1 MLVLMFVFC
10 FARAAFIV
18 PSMSAS
24 SGDLFG
30 LKSEPATA
38 EESAAAGLPTAGA
51 PVAKAAR
58 KKPPAPLQDITP
70 MMAQYLRIKAE
81 YDGHLLFYRMGD
93 FYELFLDDALAAAEA
108 LDITLTHRGQ
118 MKGRPVPMCGVPVHA
133 AETYLHRLIRKGFKV
148 AVCEQQEEPHAAQ
161 KNTKTPLKRAV
172 VRLVTPGTLSEE
184 SLLPAR
190 AHNFLA
196 AFAGAGAP
204 SALAWLDMSTG
215 DFFVRISAPAAL
227 LDELARVQPSE
238 VLLPPALAS
247 FAARCQSAAPDTT
260 MSEHELPDADNL
272 PDVSAY
278 GDGFAQGWA
287 QLEKS
292 AQAAGSLLLS
302 YLQSTQLGA
311 LPALKPPQAGSG
323 AHHMQLDAAARRN
336 LELTMRQDG
345 ARKGSLLSLVDK
357 TLSSAGARLM
367 AERLGAPLCDKK
379 AIEERQDALA
389 QLLEDSAQRA
399 DMRAAL
405 KTCPDIERALS
416 RLSLGRGGPRDL
428 AAIRDG
434 LAAGFQLADMLA
446 RRAPQGELRA
456 AAAAIPADFPLQHKL
471 EKALAAELPL
481 SLQDG
486 NFIAPGFHAALDE
499 QRRLRDEGRRLIA
512 ALQAQYA
519 AATGIK
525 ALKIKYNAVLNF
537 HVEVPP
543 AQGDK
548 LLRAEW
554 ASQFIHRQ
562 TLVSAVRFTTEK
574 LNQLASGIG
583 RASDQSLEIE
593 KTLFEE
599 LRAETLAAQDMLSQL
614 GEALAV
620 LDVAAALAELAEAQ
634 RWVRPEIFT
643 DTRFVVEG
651 GRHPAVEAALAA
663 SGGARFIANDCQLV
677 GAPPESTKSAKPASN
692 ACQILLLTGPNM
704 AGKSTFLRQNG
715 LIAILAQMGA
725 YVPAEK
731 AQVGLVDRL
740 FCRVG
745 ASDDLSRGRS
755 TFMVEMEETAAIL
768 RTASARSLVILD
780 EIGRGTSTFDGL
792 SIAWAVAEHL
802 HEKLGSRT
810 LFATHYHELT
820 ALAQPLKRLANFA
833 MAVAEEDGQIVFLH
847 ETVAGA
853 ASRSY
858 GVHVAELAGLPESV
872 TQRAHVLLEALEA
885 QHDKSARPALLRS
898 LPKTNA
904 AKRPSKAERL
914 QAALAKLEPE
924 SLTPLDALQLI
935 HEWRKSL

>member
-1 MLVLMFVFC
+1 
-10 FARAAFIV
+10 
-18 PSMSAS
+18 
-24 SGDLFG
+24 
-30 LKSEPATA
+30 
-38 EESAAAGLPTAGA
+38 
-51 PVAKAAR
+51 
-58 KKPPAPLQDITP
+58 

-118 MKGRPVPMCGVPVHA
+118 MEGRPVPMCGVPVHA

-148 AVCEQQEEPHAAQ
+148 AVCEQQEEPSAAQ
-161 KNTKTPLKRAV
+161 RHAKAPLKRAV

-215 DFFVRISAPAAL
+215 DFFVRAGTPAAL

-238 VLLPPALAS
+238 VLLPPALAG
-247 FAARCQSAAPDTT
+247 FAARCQSAVPHVT
-260 MSEHELPDADNL
+260 MSEHEPPDAENP
-272 PDVSAY
+272 PDVAAY

-292 AQAAGSLLLS
+292 AQAAGAMLLS

-336 LELTMRQDG
+336 LELTVRQDG

-367 AERLGAPLCDKK
+367 AARLGAPLCDKK
-379 AIEERQDALA
+379 AIEARQAALA

-434 LAAGFQLADMLA
+434 LAAGFQLAEMLA
-446 RRAPQGELRA
+446 RRAAQGELRA
-456 AAAAIPADFPLQHKL
+456 AAAAIPADFPLENRLQ
-471 EKALAAELPL
+471 KALAADLPL

-543 AQGDK
+543 SQGDK

-574 LNQLASGIG
+574 LNQLASDIG

-599 LRAETLAAQDMLSQL
+599 LRAETLAAQDMLAQL
-614 GEALAV
+614 GAALAV

-634 RWVRPEIFT
+634 RWVRPAIFT

-663 SGGARFIANDCQLV
+663 AGGARFIANDCQLM
-677 GAPPESTKSAKPASN
+677 GRDAASAKPSR

-715 LIAILAQMGA
+715 LIAILAQMGS
-725 YVPAEK
+725 YVPATK
-731 AQVGLVDRL
+731 AHIGLVDRL

-745 ASDDLSRGRS
+745 AGDDLSRGRS
-755 TFMVEMEETAAIL
+755 TFMVEMEETASIL

-847 ETVAGA
+847 EIVAGA

-872 TQRAHVLLEALEA
+872 TQRAHGLLQALEA